1 MLRLKYIGLGTLTA
15 TCVFFLGACSK
26 PPQRPDLSGPPK
38 SPLDTLVLG
47 RKLSP
52 TDLKALVKV
61 INSEGKFQNLT
72 AWLGNLSES
81 ELQEWTSVLNT
92 WVYENALQ
100 PQGLLQ
106 LVKKR
111 IEANGFS
118 NLQKELQ
125 ALFKD
130 HPELRVFLMRLVKD
144 PEFVALVDE
153 SAPVWD
159 PEILSPLIAQL
170 KRVPSLQ
177 GTGFYQKAL
186 QLLHHP
192 EQSQKLQKVIE
203 ELVRSELL
211 FPLAEVAQE
220 TQQQFG
226 EEAFA
231 SLGQSLIANPESL
244 GKAVRLIELL
254 NRPAEPIIQA
264 LQQGLQSNPDVIH
277 ALTLKWDPVFT
288 KALGETLLKVLLAP
302 EDGKPLDREFWLG
315 LARKSPEAAPTAQ
328 FIRLY
333 SIVLSAL
340 QKGADPRRLEPQA
353 DAGSYRL
360 PLQLNAL
367 FITQFL
373 EAVVVKE
380 QVQLE
385 ALSSE
390 NFQELL
396 WNLPLQ
402 TASFQLSLSEVNA
415 PASIASGVRKDLEAL
430 GLSPV
435 ISRLESLLTQ
445 PDSGRQLYQW
455 EVTEERSLRAALFQV
470 VAAAHALKPMAD
482 ITPVLFTLVQGA
494 SGGSNEN
501 ISLEILKKSPNLLE
515 QIQSVL
521 AAFSGEQWKDAK
533 RLLFEEMKLAQLE
546 TEDLG
551 LIVTLFQAS
560 PEVAEWVGEV
570 LSLLPAVL
578 ELDTSNRNQPSLFQW
593 YLRCLGRLT
602 PASRKALSNALTEIS
617 QLGLL
622 SVVPEQLPELMPQG
636 LQVLAKMDLIALKK
650 FQNSLGQVL
659 LKEEQGISGVGR
671 WMSLLRGA
679 SQNIKSDSLE
689 GWVRVIGKMAFSLS
703 SAEHAWLFQFVN
715 LGGLKQSFALM
726 EGLSNKASLEQLVQ
740 ELTQLSEQGAIQ
752 QGFRL
757 LSNIQNE
764 RLRELALVVL
774 KWDCSG
780 ELLAAFQSIQLF
792 FNTGE
797 KP

>member
-1 MLRLKYIGLGTLTA
+1 MLRLRYIGWGTLTA
-15 TCVFFLGACSK
+15 SCVFFLGACSK
-26 PPQRPDLSGPPK
+26 PPQRPELSGPPK
-38 SPLDTLVLG
+38 SPVDTLVLG
-47 RKLSP
+47 RKLTP

-81 ELQEWTSVLNT
+81 ELQEWTSVITT
-92 WVYENALQ
+92 WVYEDALQ
-100 PQGLLQ
+100 PQGFLQ

-118 NLQKELQ
+118 NSQKELQ
-125 ALFKD
+125 ALFKN
-130 HPELRVFLMRLVKD
+130 HPDLRAFLIRLMKN
-144 PEFVALVDE
+144 PKFLGLIDE

-186 QLLHHP
+186 ELLQHP
-192 EQSQKLQKVIE
+192 EQSQKLQKAVE
-203 ELVRSELL
+203 ELLRAELL
-211 FPLAEVAQE
+211 FPLAEVARE
-220 TQQQFG
+220 TRQQFG

-277 ALTLKWDPVFT
+277 ALTVKWDPVFT
-288 KALGETLLKVLLAP
+288 KALGETLLKVLVAP
-302 EDGKPLDREFWLG
+302 EDGKLLDREFWLG
-315 LARKSPEAAPTAQ
+315 LARKSPEAAPTPQ

-360 PLQLNAL
+360 SLQLNAL

-373 EAVVVKE
+373 EAVALKE

-385 ALSSE
+385 ALSAE
-390 NFQELL
+390 KFQDLF

-402 TASFQLSLSEVNA
+402 MTRFQLSLSEANA
-415 PASIASGVRKDLEAL
+415 PTRVAPGVRRDLEAL
-430 GLSPV
+430 GLPTV

-445 PDSGRQLYQW
+445 QDSGRQLYQW
-455 EVTEERSLRAALFQV
+455 EFTEERSLQAALFQV
-470 VAAAHALKPMAD
+470 VAVAHALKPMAD
-482 ITPVLFTLVQGA
+482 ITPVLFTLVQGV
-494 SGGSNEN
+494 SGTSAEN
-501 ISLEILKKSPNLLE
+501 LSLEILKKSPNLLD

-521 AAFSGEQWKDAK
+521 AAFSSEQWKDAK

-578 ELDTSNRNQPSLFQW
+578 ELDSSNRNQPSLFQW

-602 PASRKALSNALTEIS
+602 PQSRKALSNALTEIS

-622 SVVPEQLPELMPQG
+622 SVIPERLPKLMTEG
-636 LQVLAKMDLIALKK
+636 LQELVEMDLNALKK
-650 FQNSLGQVL
+650 FQNSLGPVL

-689 GWVRVIGKMAFSLS
+689 GWVRAISKVAFSLS
-703 SAEHAWLFQFVN
+703 SAEHAWLFQFVK
-715 LGGLKQSFALM
+715 LGGLKQSVTLI
-726 EGLSNKASLEQLVQ
+726 EELSDRASLEPLVD
-740 ELTQLSEQGAIQ
+740 ELIQLSQQGAIS

-774 KWDCSG
+774 KWDRSG

-792 FNTGE
+792 FKPGE